1 MPHKLGCAVP
11 TATPPP
17 APANTRSHFA
27 GMRTIAGPSKAVMN
41 LREVSQWPEK
51 VPTRTLSLLKVPT
64 STFTNKNL
72 LSNYCKQVF
81 KHGKLGLSSAK
92 IITDRQLQGSLQ
104 TKPKLRE
111 GSLTALMQT
120 IGGPSVIITIIT
132 WACPD
137 HPALGLCSVCSIF
150 AKYFLKLKLSSTN
163 LNWAFDLLGCFSIQK
178 FIEYIL
184 VTFQHDHSSISW
196 IQTAAAPA
204 SCLLSEYNLHVV
216 LLYFPTPW

>member
-1 MPHKLGCAVP
+1 MTG
-11 TATPPP
+11 T
-17 APANTRSHFA
+17 
-27 GMRTIAGPSKAVMN
+27 
-41 LREVSQWPEK
+41 W
-51 VPTRTLSLLKVPT
+51 TLSLLKVPT

-72 LSNYCKQVF
+72 LSNYCKQVL

-111 GSLTALMQT
+111 GSLTALMRT

-150 AKYFLKLKLSSTN
+150 AKYFLKVKLTSMN
-163 LNWAFDLLGCFSIQK
+163 LNWAFDLSYWAVLASKNSSNIFLSLFSMTTLLFRESKLLLHLLVACYQSIIYTLCF
-178 FIEYIL
+178 FISRP
-184 VTFQHDHSSISW
+184 HDNVN
-196 IQTAAAPA
+196 AAVRIGT
-204 SCLLSEYNLHVV
+204 ER
-216 LLYFPTPW
+216 W